1 MACTTSIMTESYE
14 EPVLRTSSS
23 IAVQRDELRRR
34 RHSSYHRRTWSME
47 DNIQVL
53 VRAPQNLP

>member
-1 MACTTSIMTESYE
+1 MGTT
-14 EPVLRTSSS
+14 SS

-53 VRAPQNLP
+53 VRASRISREPSPSGD

>member
-1 MACTTSIMTESYE
+1 MTESYE
-14 EPVLRTSSS
+14 EPVMGTTSSIS
-23 IAVQRDELRRR
+23 VRRDELRRR

-53 VRAPQNLP
+53 VRAPTTS